1 MNAGK
6 KDLFTATALFLTI
19 IILMPVALWF
29 FNPAP
34 MLFSEDFENTE
45 RNKQYTPCAAFTIE
59 QGRLRVTVAQSYS
72 GCSVQI
78 PNEYEEFTFTASVYP
93 VEDVHDGSINI
104 LFGQAEDYMYEVQ
117 YRPKEEQVNVIHTV
131 TNSNEERVIWATSGW
146 VDVSGTTFYDSENK
160 IELVVTRRSFDLWI
174 NNSPTYQYM
183 YTADNE
189 YLKGGISIGAGA
201 GEVGGIAFEFD
212 NIEIHEK
219 NLFPRWIHD
228 YWVIQKLKK

>member
-1 MNAGK
+1 
-6 KDLFTATALFLTI
+6 
-19 IILMPVALWF
+19 
-29 FNPAP
+29 
-34 MLFSEDFENTE
+34 
-45 RNKQYTPCAAFTIE
+45 
-59 QGRLRVTVAQSYS
+59 
-72 GCSVQI
+72 
-78 PNEYEEFTFTASVYP
+78 
-93 VEDVHDGSINI
+93 
-104 LFGQAEDYMYEVQ
+104 MYEVQ